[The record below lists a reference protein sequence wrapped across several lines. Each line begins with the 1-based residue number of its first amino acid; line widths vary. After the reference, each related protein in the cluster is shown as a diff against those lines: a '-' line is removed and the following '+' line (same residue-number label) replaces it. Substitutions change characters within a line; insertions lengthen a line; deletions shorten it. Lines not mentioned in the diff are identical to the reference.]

1 MRLVACLI
9 LGLVLVVV
17 QGLLMYLGVPVW
29 ALPQGL
35 LVCAVFLAFHE
46 FSVLGVVTAFLLGLL
61 LDMSSGV
68 ALGPW
73 AGSYTL
79 VYAVFAFLSQRL
91 FVESKVVA
99 MLVVAAASLLSGG
112 AFLALAS
119 GNQVLAPN
127 DAVTL
132 VGQGVASAIVTA
144 PIFGVLSRVWRR
156 AGVLGTAGGSVISAA

>member
-1 MRLVACLI
+1 MHI
-9 LGLVLVVV
+9 
-17 QGLLMYLGVPVW
+17 GVPAW
-29 ALPQGL
+29 FMPQGL

-91 FVESKVVA
+91 FVESRAVA
-99 MLVVAAASLLSGG
+99 MLVVAAATLLSGG

-119 GNQVLAPN
+119 GNQALAF
-127 DAVTL
+127 DDLLTL
-132 VGQGVASAIVTA
+132 MGQGVASALITA
-144 PIFGVLSRVWRR
+144 PIFGVLARVWKR
-156 AGVLGTAGGSVISAA
+156 AGVLGSAGSSVISAA